1 MKKNDLIKI
10 IELVVR
16 KEVKKQM
23 NEIFIKE
30 NKSSLKSLTPKPKKR
45 TERIIDIEKD
55 IKKDYDYT
63 RGQLYDVIE
72 KGQEALSGA
81 LDVANNTDHPRA
93 YEVAG
98 QLVKSVSDAAEKL
111 IDLQKK
117 MQDIEEGPKSK
128 QKVTN
133 NNALFVGST
142 AELSK
147 LIKQGLL
154 DNK

>member
-1 MKKNDLIKI
+1 MSENYEG
-10 IELVVR
+10 IEDALNVDT
-16 KEVKKQM
+16 
-23 NEIFIKE
+23 EIVPAE
-30 NKSSLKSLTPKPKKR
+30 QTEKPKKR
-45 TERIIDIEKD
+45 TERIIDIDKD
-55 IKKDYDYT
+55 IKKDYDYS
-63 RGQLYDVIE
+63 RGQLYDIIE
-72 KGQEALSGA
+72 KGQEALSGI

-98 QLVKSVSDAAEKL
+98 QLVKSVSDATEKL
-111 IDLQKK
+111 ISLQQK
-117 MQDIEEGPKSK
+117 MQDLEEGPKSK

>member
-1 MKKNDLIKI
+1 MSENYDGIEDALNVEADI
-10 IELVVR
+10 IPAEPA
-16 KEVKKQM
+16 
-23 NEIFIKE
+23 
-30 NKSSLKSLTPKPKKR
+30 PKPKKR
-45 TERIIDIEKD
+45 TERIIDIDKD
-55 IKKDYDYT
+55 IKKDYDYS

-72 KGQEALSGA
+72 KGQEALSGI

-98 QLVKSVSDAAEKL
+98 QLVKSVSDATEKL
-111 IDLQKK
+111 MALQQK
-117 MQDIEEGPKSK
+117 MQDLEEGPKSK

-147 LIKQGLL
+147 LIKQGRL

>member
-1 MKKNDLIKI
+1 
-10 IELVVR
+10 
-16 KEVKKQM
+16 M
-23 NEIFIKE
+23 NENYDGIEEALNVEADIVPAE
-30 NKSSLKSLTPKPKKR
+30 PEPKPKKR
-45 TERIIDIEKD
+45 TERIIDIDKD
-55 IKKDYDYT
+55 IKKDYDYS

-72 KGQEALSGA
+72 KGQEALSGI

-98 QLVKSVSDAAEKL
+98 QLVKSVSDATEKL
-111 IDLQKK
+111 MALQQK
-117 MQDIEEGPKSK
+117 MQDLEEGPKSK

>member
-1 MKKNDLIKI
+1 MSENYEG
-10 IELVVR
+10 IEDALNVDT
-16 KEVKKQM
+16 
-23 NEIFIKE
+23 EIVSTE
-30 NKSSLKSLTPKPKKR
+30 QVEKPKKR
-45 TERIIDIEKD
+45 TERIIDIDKD
-55 IKKDYDYT
+55 IKKDYDYS
-63 RGQLYDVIE
+63 RGQLYDIIE
-72 KGQEALSGA
+72 KGQEALSGI

-98 QLVKSVSDAAEKL
+98 QLVKSVSDATEKL
-111 IDLQKK
+111 IALQQK
-117 MQDIEEGPKSK
+117 MQDLEEGPKSK

>member
-1 MKKNDLIKI
+1 MSENYDG
-10 IELVVR
+10 IEDALNV
-16 KEVKKQM
+16 EA
-23 NEIFIKE
+23 EIVPAAAA
-30 NKSSLKSLTPKPKKR
+30 PKPKKR
-45 TERIIDIEKD
+45 TERIIDIDKD
-55 IKKDYDYT
+55 VQKDYDYT

-117 MQDIEEGPKSK
+117 MQDLEEGPKSK
-128 QKVTN
+128 QKITN

>member
-1 MKKNDLIKI
+1 M
-10 IELVVR
+10 
-16 KEVKKQM
+16 
-23 NEIFIKE
+23 KE
-30 NKSSLKSLTPKPKKR
+30 NYEGIENTLEVDTEIVSAEPVEKPKKR
-45 TERIIDIEKD
+45 TERIVDVEKD
-55 IKKDYDYT
+55 IKKDYEYT

-72 KGQEALSGA
+72 KGQEALSGI

-111 IDLQKK
+111 IALQQK
-117 MQDIEEGPKSK
+117 MQDLEEGPKSK
-128 QKVTN
+128 QQITN

-142 AELSK
+142 SELSK

>member
-1 MKKNDLIKI
+1 MDTSG
-10 IELVVR
+10 IE
-16 KEVKKQM
+16 
-23 NEIFIKE
+23 
-30 NKSSLKSLTPKPKKR
+30 KSLNVAAEIVPTDKPKPKRK
-45 TERIIDIEKD
+45 EREVNIERD
-55 IKKDYDYT
+55 IKKDYDYS

-72 KGQEALSGA
+72 KGQEALSGV

-93 YEVAG
+93 FEVAG
-98 QLVKSVSDAAEKL
+98 QLVKSVSDATEKL

-117 MQDIEEGPKSK
+117 MQDLEEGPKKS
-128 QKVTN
+128 KVTN

-147 LIKQGLL
+147 LLKQGLI

>member
-1 MKKNDLIKI
+1 M
-10 IELVVR
+10 
-16 KEVKKQM
+16 
-23 NEIFIKE
+23 KE
-30 NKSSLKSLTPKPKKR
+30 NYDGIEDALNIEADIVPMEESPKPKKR
-45 TERIIDIEKD
+45 TERVIDIDKD
-55 IKKDYDYT
+55 VQKDYDFV
-63 RGQLYDVIE
+63 RGELYNVIE

-81 LDVANNTDHPRA
+81 LDVANNTDHPRV
-93 YEVAG
+93 YEVTG

>member
-1 MKKNDLIKI
+1 MSENYDG
-10 IELVVR
+10 IEDALNVDTDIVST
-16 KEVKKQM
+16 EQV
-23 NEIFIKE
+23 E
-30 NKSSLKSLTPKPKKR
+30 KPKKR
-45 TERIIDIEKD
+45 TERIIDIDKD
-55 IKKDYDYT
+55 IKKDYDYS

-72 KGQEALSGA
+72 KGQEALAGI

-98 QLVKSVSDAAEKL
+98 QLVKSVSDATEKL
-111 IDLQKK
+111 IALQQK
-117 MQDIEEGPKSK
+117 MQDLEEGPKSE

>member
-1 MKKNDLIKI
+1 
-10 IELVVR
+10 
-16 KEVKKQM
+16 M
-23 NEIFIKE
+23 NEFDGIAD
-30 NKSSLKSLTPKPKKR
+30 SLNVETEIVPAEETKPKKK
-45 TERIIDIEKD
+45 TERIVDIEKD
-55 IKKDYDYT
+55 IQKDYEYS

-72 KGQEALSGA
+72 KGQEALSGI

-93 YEVAG
+93 FEVAG
-98 QLVKSVSDAAEKL
+98 QLVKSVSDATEKL
-111 IDLQKK
+111 IALQQK
-117 MQDIEEGPKSK
+117 MQDLEEGPKKK
-128 QKVTN
+128 QSVTN

>member
-1 MKKNDLIKI
+1 M
-10 IELVVR
+10 
-16 KEVKKQM
+16 
-23 NEIFIKE
+23 KE
-30 NKSSLKSLTPKPKKR
+30 NYDGIEDALNIEADIVPMEESPKPKKR
-45 TERIIDIEKD
+45 TERVIDIDKD
-55 IKKDYDYT
+55 VQKDYDFV
-63 RGQLYDVIE
+63 RGELYNVIE

-93 YEVAG
+93 YEVTG

>member
-1 MKKNDLIKI
+1 
-10 IELVVR
+10 
-16 KEVKKQM
+16 M
-23 NEIFIKE
+23 NENYDGIEEALNVEADIVPADPA
-30 NKSSLKSLTPKPKKR
+30 PKPKKR
-45 TERIIDIEKD
+45 TERIIDIDKD
-55 IKKDYDYT
+55 IKKDYDYS

-72 KGQEALSGA
+72 KGQEALSGI

-98 QLVKSVSDAAEKL
+98 QLVKSVSDATEKL
-111 IDLQKK
+111 MALQQK
-117 MQDIEEGPKSK
+117 MQDLEEGPKSK
-128 QKVTN
+128 QKITN

>member
-1 MKKNDLIKI
+1 MSKNYDG
-10 IELVVR
+10 IEDALNV
-16 KEVKKQM
+16 ET
-23 NEIFIKE
+23 EIVPASKPI
-30 NKSSLKSLTPKPKKR
+30 PKKKP
-45 TERIIDIEKD
+45 ERLIDID
-55 IKKDYDYT
+55 HDVKKDYDYT

-72 KGQEALSGA
+72 KGQEALSGI

-111 IDLQKK
+111 IELQKK
-117 MQDIEEGPKSK
+117 MQDPEEGPKSK
-128 QKVTN
+128 QKITN
-133 NNALFVGST
+133 KNALFVGST

-147 LIKQGLL
+147 LIKKGLL

>member
-1 MKKNDLIKI
+1 MDTSG
-10 IELVVR
+10 IE
-16 KEVKKQM
+16 
-23 NEIFIKE
+23 
-30 NKSSLKSLTPKPKKR
+30 KSLNVAAEIVPTDKPKPKRK
-45 TERIIDIEKD
+45 EREVNIERD
-55 IKKDYDYT
+55 IKKDYDYS

-72 KGQEALSGA
+72 KGQEALSGV

-93 YEVAG
+93 FEVAG
-98 QLVKSVSDAAEKL
+98 QLVKSVSDATEKL

-117 MQDIEEGPKSK
+117 MQDLEEGPKKS
-128 QKVTN
+128 KVTN

-147 LIKQGLL
+147 LLKQCLI

>member
-1 MKKNDLIKI
+1 MSENYDG
-10 IELVVR
+10 IEDALNVETDIVST
-16 KEVKKQM
+16 EQV
-23 NEIFIKE
+23 E
-30 NKSSLKSLTPKPKKR
+30 KPKKR
-45 TERIIDIEKD
+45 TERIIDIDKD
-55 IKKDYDYT
+55 IKKDYDYS

-72 KGQEALSGA
+72 KGQEALAGI

-98 QLVKSVSDAAEKL
+98 QLVKSVSDATEKL
-111 IDLQKK
+111 IALQQK
-117 MQDIEEGPKSK
+117 MQDLEEGPKSE

>member
-1 MKKNDLIKI
+1 MKEQYEGIEQALDVAT
-10 IELVVR
+10 ELVSVTPE
-16 KEVKKQM
+16 KKKQK
-23 NEIFIKE
+23 NID
-30 NKSSLKSLTPKPKKR
+30 
-45 TERIIDIEKD
+45 IDIEKD
-55 IKKDYDYT
+55 IKKDYEYS
-63 RGQLYDVIE
+63 RAQLYGIIE
-72 KGQEALSGA
+72 KGQEALDGILEVAGA
-81 LDVANNTDHPRA
+81 SDHPRA

-98 QLVKSVSDAAEKL
+98 QLIKSVSDATDKL

-117 MQDIEEGPKSK
+117 MQDLEEGPKSK
-128 QKVTN
+128 QNVTN

>member
-1 MKKNDLIKI
+1 MSENYEG
-10 IELVVR
+10 IEDALNVDT
-16 KEVKKQM
+16 
-23 NEIFIKE
+23 EIVPTE
-30 NKSSLKSLTPKPKKR
+30 QTEKPKKR
-45 TERIIDIEKD
+45 TERIVDIDKD
-55 IKKDYDYT
+55 IKKDYDYS
-63 RGQLYDVIE
+63 RGQLYDIIE
-72 KGQEALSGA
+72 KGQEALSGI

-98 QLVKSVSDAAEKL
+98 QLVKSVSDATEKL
-111 IDLQKK
+111 ISLQQK
-117 MQDIEEGPKSK
+117 MQDLEEGPKSK

>member
-1 MKKNDLIKI
+1 MSENYEG
-10 IELVVR
+10 IEDALNV
-16 KEVKKQM
+16 EA
-23 NEIFIKE
+23 EIVPA
-30 NKSSLKSLTPKPKKR
+30 TPAPKPKKR
-45 TERIIDIEKD
+45 TERIIDIDKD
-55 IKKDYDYT
+55 VQKDYDYT

-117 MQDIEEGPKSK
+117 MQDLEEGPKSK

>member
-1 MKKNDLIKI
+1 MSENYEG
-10 IELVVR
+10 IEDALNVDT
-16 KEVKKQM
+16 
-23 NEIFIKE
+23 EIVPAE
-30 NKSSLKSLTPKPKKR
+30 QTEKPKKR
-45 TERIIDIEKD
+45 TERIVDIDKD
-55 IKKDYDYT
+55 IKKDYDYS
-63 RGQLYDVIE
+63 RGQLYDIIE
-72 KGQEALSGA
+72 KGQEALSGI

-98 QLVKSVSDAAEKL
+98 QLVKSVSDATEKL
-111 IDLQKK
+111 IALQQK
-117 MQDIEEGPKSK
+117 MQDLEEGPKSK

>member
-1 MKKNDLIKI
+1 M
-10 IELVVR
+10 
-16 KEVKKQM
+16 
-23 NEIFIKE
+23 KE
-30 NKSSLKSLTPKPKKR
+30 NYDGIEDALNIEADIVPMEESPKPKKR
-45 TERIIDIEKD
+45 TERVIDIDKD
-55 IKKDYDYT
+55 VQKDYDFV
-63 RGQLYDVIE
+63 RGELYNVIE
-72 KGQEALSGA
+72 KGQEALTGA
-81 LDVANNTDHPRA
+81 LDVANNTDHPIA
-93 YEVAG
+93 YEVTG

>member
-1 MKKNDLIKI
+1 MSVNYDG
-10 IELVVR
+10 IESALDVQADVVPAS
-16 KEVKKQM
+16 Q
-23 NEIFIKE
+23 
-30 NKSSLKSLTPKPKKR
+30 PKPKKKP
-45 TERIIDIEKD
+45 ERVIDID
-55 IKKDYDYT
+55 HDVKKDYDYT

-72 KGQEALSGA
+72 KGQEALSGI

-111 IDLQKK
+111 IELQKK
-117 MQDIEEGPKSK
+117 MQDLEEGPKSK
-128 QKVTN
+128 QKITN

>member
-1 MKKNDLIKI
+1 M
-10 IELVVR
+10 
-16 KEVKKQM
+16 
-23 NEIFIKE
+23 KE
-30 NKSSLKSLTPKPKKR
+30 NYDGIEDALNIEADIVPMKESPKPKKR
-45 TERIIDIEKD
+45 TERIIDIDKD
-55 IKKDYDYT
+55 VQKDYDFV
-63 RGQLYDVIE
+63 RGELYNVIE

-93 YEVAG
+93 YEVTG

>member
-1 MKKNDLIKI
+1 MSENYEG
-10 IELVVR
+10 IEDALNVDT
-16 KEVKKQM
+16 
-23 NEIFIKE
+23 EIVPAE
-30 NKSSLKSLTPKPKKR
+30 QTEKPKKR
-45 TERIIDIEKD
+45 TERIVDIDKD
-55 IKKDYDYT
+55 IKKDYDYS
-63 RGQLYDVIE
+63 RGQLYDIIE
-72 KGQEALSGA
+72 KGQEALSGI

-98 QLVKSVSDAAEKL
+98 QLVKGVSDATEKL
-111 IDLQKK
+111 ISLQQK
-117 MQDIEEGPKSK
+117 MQDLEEGPKSK

>member
-1 MKKNDLIKI
+1 MSKNYEG
-10 IELVVR
+10 IEDALNV
-16 KEVKKQM
+16 EA
-23 NEIFIKE
+23 EIVPA
-30 NKSSLKSLTPKPKKR
+30 TPAPKPKKR
-45 TERIIDIEKD
+45 TERIIDIDKD
-55 IKKDYDYT
+55 VQKDYDYT

-117 MQDIEEGPKSK
+117 MQDLEEGPKSK

>member
-1 MKKNDLIKI
+1 
-10 IELVVR
+10 
-16 KEVKKQM
+16 M
-23 NEIFIKE
+23 NENYDGIEDALNVEADIVPAE
-30 NKSSLKSLTPKPKKR
+30 PAPKPKKR
-45 TERIIDIEKD
+45 TERIIDIDKD
-55 IKKDYDYT
+55 IKKDYDYS

-72 KGQEALSGA
+72 KGQEALSGI

-98 QLVKSVSDAAEKL
+98 QLVKSVSDATEKL
-111 IDLQKK
+111 MALQQK
-117 MQDIEEGPKSK
+117 MQDLEEGPKSK

>member
-1 MKKNDLIKI
+1 MSENYDG
-10 IELVVR
+10 IEDALNVETDIVSTD
-16 KEVKKQM
+16 KT
-23 NEIFIKE
+23 
-30 NKSSLKSLTPKPKKR
+30 SKPKKR
-45 TERIIDIEKD
+45 TERIIDIEQD
-55 IKKDYDYT
+55 IKKDYDYS

-72 KGQEALSGA
+72 KGQEALAGI

-98 QLVKSVSDAAEKL
+98 QLVKSVSDATEKL
-111 IDLQKK
+111 IALQQK
-117 MQDIEEGPKSK
+117 MQDLEEGPKSK

>member
-1 MKKNDLIKI
+1 MSENYDG
-10 IELVVR
+10 IEEALNVEADIVPT
-16 KEVKKQM
+16 E
-23 NEIFIKE
+23 E
-30 NKSSLKSLTPKPKKR
+30 TPKPKKR
-45 TERIIDIEKD
+45 TERIIDIDKD
-55 IKKDYDYT
+55 IKKDYDYS
-63 RGQLYDVIE
+63 RGQLYDIIE
-72 KGQEALSGA
+72 KGQEALSGI

-98 QLVKSVSDAAEKL
+98 QLVKSVSDATEKL
-111 IDLQKK
+111 IALQQK
-117 MQDIEEGPKSK
+117 MQDLEEGPKSK

>member
-1 MKKNDLIKI
+1 MSENYEG
-10 IELVVR
+10 IEDALNVDT
-16 KEVKKQM
+16 
-23 NEIFIKE
+23 EIVPAE
-30 NKSSLKSLTPKPKKR
+30 QTEKPKKR
-45 TERIIDIEKD
+45 TERIVDIDKD
-55 IKKDYDYT
+55 IKKDYDYS
-63 RGQLYDVIE
+63 RGQLYDIIE
-72 KGQEALSGA
+72 KGQEALSGI

-98 QLVKSVSDAAEKL
+98 QLIKSVSDATEKL
-111 IDLQKK
+111 IALQQK
-117 MQDIEEGPKSK
+117 MQDLEEGPKSK